1 MREVLDRLTTD
12 MAGET
17 EITIIVIKKVES
29 IIIAI
34 VLIQILLGIL
44 TETDADDRD
53 HQTEVPIAKMTTGST
68 VKSVKDQDRL
78 LLGLKL
84 KSKNVC

>member
-17 EITIIVIKKVES
+17 EITTIVIKKVES

-53 HQTEVPIAKMTTGST
+53 HQTEVPIAKMTTEST

-78 LLGLKL
+78 PLVFKL

>member
-12 MAGET
+12 MAVET
-17 EITIIVIKKVES
+17 EITTIVIKKVES

-53 HQTEVPIAKMTTGST
+53 HQTEVHIAKMTTEST

-78 LLGLKL
+78 LLGFKQ